1 MKVSTKFYFILA
13 AISFGLNLIW
23 EMAQMYAYE
32 QNKEFSWFRI
42 HSFCLL
48 ASVVDVLVTVGIY
61 RLLVAISLSNPF
73 IFYFFAALLGAVCA
87 VFFELFAVRFELWKY
102 GSAMPIVPFIKVGL
116 LPFVQLTLLVP
127 LAIWLARK
135 FKGVRF

>member
-1 MKVSTKFYFILA
+1 MSQMFAFEIKPEESRFKVLLFCTLA
-13 AISFGLNLIW
+13 T
-23 EMAQMYAYE
+23 
-32 QNKEFSWFRI
+32 
-42 HSFCLL
+42 
-48 ASVVDVLVTVGIY
+48 VVDVLVTVGIY